1 MARTG
6 NLLKLL
12 ATLREQNVKKAPFTV
27 EDIAHIT
34 GYSSNSINKYFNEKL
49 IGRYVFKQDNKKWLC
64 QHIDEI
70 SDDDFIKLM
79 SQSAKPKEL
88 TLEEKT
94 HNKLIDRSLDAF
106 TLALEVYNRPSLKN
120 RVESFAILM
129 VNAWELLLKAEI
141 IRANGIDAIFIKDKS
156 ISISDAVKIR
166 LQDKDPVKINL
177 DTLIGLR
184 DQAVH
189 LLIPELQPQL
199 SRLFQA
205 NVLNYQARYR
215 NEMGNPPLAG
225 QSVGMLSLVIDGPE
239 PEFAIIKSNYGDV
252 IAAEVSKFLE
262 KFKRNVEELDSN
274 EFSIPIDYRL
284 ALVKRKDESDLS
296 LSIGPTGDDVIIIRE
311 PKDPEITHPY
321 YTKAAIEKINELQ
334 TIKKITNYSFDAVIK
349 KHKVQKEK
357 STPHHFQIDDRHRYS
372 EKFIKWFVENL
383 KQPNWLDEAIKE
395 KTHQMKKRKKV

>member
-6 NLLKLL
+6 NLLQLL
-12 ATLREQNVKKAPFTV
+12 SALREQHAKKELFTLD
-27 EDIAHIT
+27 DIAITT
-34 GYSSNSINKYFNEKL
+34 GYSAKSINKYFTEKL
-49 IGRYVFKQDNKKWLC
+49 IGLYVFKQGNKKWQC
-64 QHIDEI
+64 QYIDEI
-70 SDDDFIKLM
+70 SDGDFIKLM

-88 TLEEKT
+88 TVEEKT

-141 IRANGIDAIFIKDKS
+141 IRANGLNTIFIKDKS
-156 ISISDAVKIR
+156 ISITEASKIR

-177 DTLIGLR
+177 ETLVSLR

-239 PEFAIIKSNYGDV
+239 PEVAIIKSNYGDV
-252 IAAEVSKFLE
+252 IASEVSKFLE
-262 KFKRNVEELDSN
+262 KFKRNVEEINSN

-284 ALVKRKDESDLS
+284 ALVKRKDKSDLS
-296 LSIGPTGDDVIIIRE
+296 LSIGPTGDEVIIIRE

-321 YTKAAIEKINELQ
+321 YRNAAIEKINEQ
-334 TIKKITNYSFDAVIK
+334 QGNVINTYSFDAVVK
-349 KHKVQKEK
+349 KHNIQKEK
-357 STPHHFQIDDRHRYS
+357 STPYHFEIDGRHRYS
-372 EKFIKWFVENL
+372 DKFIQWFVDNL
-383 KQPNWLDEAIKE
+383 KQPKWLEEAKAAKIKS
-395 KTHQMKKRKKV
+395 RKKV